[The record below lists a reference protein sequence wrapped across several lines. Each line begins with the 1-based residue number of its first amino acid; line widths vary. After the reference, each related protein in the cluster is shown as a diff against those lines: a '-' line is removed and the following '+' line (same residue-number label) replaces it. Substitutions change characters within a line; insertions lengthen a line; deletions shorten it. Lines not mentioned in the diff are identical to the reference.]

1 MSMDQT
7 KTDIPIAL
15 FTSQDGKTRLQIRLQ
30 DETLWLTQRQ
40 IAELFDKSPK
50 TISEHLT
57 NIYDEAELEPE
68 ATIRKFRIVAREGA
82 RDVERLLDHYNL
94 DAVLAVGYRVRSDRG
109 MQFRKWASQ
118 VLKEYLIK
126 GFVMDDERLKNPDR
140 DLEADYF
147 DELLERIRDI
157 RASERRFYQKITD
170 IYSTAS
176 DYDPKAQ
183 TSKVFF
189 ATVQNKLHW
198 AIHGHTAAEL
208 IKERANSQSP
218 NMGLTHWSGGAITRK
233 DVSVAKNYLSQEELS
248 DLNRVVTMYLD
259 YAENQARRKKA
270 MTMQQWAEKLDAFLE
285 FNDHSVLADAGKISK
300 EIAKKLA
307 EAEYDKFVEQRRIE
321 NDSIPSDFDQFVAQS
336 EQLIKPKQK

>member
-1 MSMDQT
+1 MNMDQT
-7 KTDIPIAL
+7 KTTLPIAL
-15 FTSQDGKTRLQIRLQ
+15 FTSQDSKARLQIRLQ
-30 DETLWLTQRQ
+30 DKNLWLTQKQ
-40 IAELFDKSPK
+40 IAELFDKTPP
-50 TISEHLT
+50 TINEHLK
-57 NIYDEAELEPE
+57 NIYEDGELAPD

-109 MQFRKWASQ
+109 VQFRKWATQ

-176 DYDPKAQ
+176 DYDAKAKTSQ
-183 TSKVFF
+183 TFF

-208 IKERANSQSP
+208 IKERADSRAP
-218 NMGLTHWSGGAITRK
+218 NMGLTTWSGGAITRK
-233 DVSVAKNYLSQEELS
+233 DVSVAKNYLSQDELN

-259 YAENQARRKKA
+259 YAENQARRKQA
-270 MTMQQWAEKLDAFLE
+270 MTMQQWADKLDAFLE
-285 FNDHSVLADAGKISK
+285 FNEHSVLADAGKISK
-300 EIAKKLA
+300 EIAKQLA
-307 EAEYDKFVEQRRIE
+307 EAEYDKFVEQRRIAS
-321 NDSIPSDFDQFVAQS
+321 DAIPSDFDQFLEQS
-336 EQLIKPKQK
+336 AQLIKPKQE